1 MDQKLDKESIKAA
14 VADMQAAMD
23 DMELAD
29 LTKAISEERRKTAWG
44 KHPADIRL
52 SIPLLFTRLYLVFA
66 MGVDKR
72 SKERIGEDRKTHP
85 LMRMGN
91 LVVIT
96 LGLAVMGLAIKG
108 ALSFIKN

>member
-23 DMELAD
+23 VMELAD

-72 SKERIGEDRKTHP
+72 SKERIKEDRKTHP

-91 LVVIT
+91 MVVIV
-96 LGLAVMGLAIKG
+96 LGVAVVGLAIKG
-108 ALSFIKN
+108 VATLY

>member
-72 SKERIGEDRKTHP
+72 SKERIKEDRKTHP

-91 LVVIT
+91 MVVIV
-96 LGLAVMGLAIKG
+96 LGVAVVGLAIKG
-108 ALSFIKN
+108 VATLY